1 MSSDWLNIAKSK
13 LTGFGKELGKFMGK
27 STIEGIGAAIAFV
40 AIANGEVKQSEKD
53 AFIREITSS
62 DSLSGWAPDIVKA
75 FERYIEILSTE
86 SALLSETTIIDAVQK
101 IPKDSLPASTAIA
114 VCISVAGADGDFDNL
129 EKKRVVRLSR
139 LLNVDLSIFSLTV
152 SGDTILTERTTT
164 APLTER
170 TTIAAPSTERTTTTP
185 DFTAKITLQ
194 KGQVA
199 SFSTDKF
206 SVKFI
211 WAAAVALKLVIFYK
225 AKNGQTGALFTNPI
239 PNGTKGNLSQ
249 FPFIE
254 FTKVDS
260 GGNVEEISIAKLS
273 ELQQIYLCAL
283 DSSKI
288 SSAEKTNFAACGAG
302 IVVSDDTG
310 ESAAIPLKATEQGD
324 IAVIC
329 RIDSSPVSK
338 KVTSENQILDF
349 GVLRQKI
356 PGASG
361 FLK

>member
-1 MSSDWLNIAKSK
+1 MRDWLSLAKSTISDFGSGISK
-13 LTGFGKELGKFMGK
+13 LMGK
-27 STIEGIGAAIAFV
+27 STIDGMGAAIAFV
-40 AIANGEVKQSEKD
+40 AIANGEVKQSEKE
-53 AFIREITSS
+53 AFIKEITSS
-62 DSLSGWAPDIVKA
+62 DSLKDWATDIAKA
-75 FERYIEILSTE
+75 FEKYINMLNTQSKLVAETGVLS
-86 SALLSETTIIDAVQK
+86 AVQK
-101 IPKDSLPASTAIA
+101 ITKGSLEASTAIA
-114 VCISVAGADGDFDNL
+114 VCISVAGADGEFDDE

-164 APLTER
+164 TPVSTTPLTK
-170 TTIAAPSTERTTTTP
+170 RTTTTP
-185 DFTAKITLQ
+185 DFTAKIALERG
-194 KGQVA
+194 KVA

-206 SVKFI
+206 SVKFM
-211 WAAAVALKLVIFYK
+211 WAAAVALKLVVFYK
-225 AKNGQTGALFTNPI
+225 AKNGQTGAVFTSPI
-239 PNGTKGNLSQ
+239 PNGNKGNVSQ

-273 ELQQIYLCAL
+273 ELQQIFLCAL
-283 DSSKI
+283 DYSKI
-288 SSAEKTNFAACGAG
+288 DKGEKTCFADYGAG
-302 IVVSDDTG
+302 IVVSDSTG

-338 KVTSENQILDF
+338 KAISENQILNLD
-349 GVLRQKI
+349 VLRQKI
-356 PGASG
+356 PGASE

>member
-1 MSSDWLNIAKSK
+1 MRDWLSLAKSTISDFGSGISK
-13 LTGFGKELGKFMGK
+13 LMGK
-27 STIEGIGAAIAFV
+27 STIDGMGAAIAFV
-40 AIANGEVKQSEKD
+40 AIANGEVKQSEKE
-53 AFIREITSS
+53 AFIKEITSS
-62 DSLSGWAPDIVKA
+62 DSLKDWATDIAKA
-75 FERYIEILSTE
+75 FEKYINMLNTQSKLVAETGVLS
-86 SALLSETTIIDAVQK
+86 AVQK
-101 IPKDSLPASTAIA
+101 ITKGSLEASTAIA
-114 VCISVAGADGDFDNL
+114 VCISVAGADGEFDDE

-164 APLTER
+164 
-170 TTIAAPSTERTTTTP
+170 TP
-185 DFTAKITLQ
+185 DFTAKIALERG
-194 KGQVA
+194 KVA

-206 SVKFI
+206 SVKFM
-211 WAAAVALKLVIFYK
+211 WAAAVALKLVVFYK
-225 AKNGQTGALFTNPI
+225 AKNGQTGAVFTSPI
-239 PNGTKGNLSQ
+239 PNGNKGNVSQ

-273 ELQQIYLCAL
+273 ELQQIFLCAL
-283 DSSKI
+283 DYSKI
-288 SSAEKTNFAACGAG
+288 DKGEKTCFADYGAG
-302 IVVSDDTG
+302 IVVSDSTG

-338 KVTSENQILDF
+338 KAISENQILNLD
-349 GVLRQKI
+349 VLRQKI
-356 PGASG
+356 PGASE